1 MNNVLNGT
9 GWGETPEP
17 ELKVP
22 DFDCWRAEAVIEEQ
36 APAVWQAC
44 VESMQRGR
52 RLRRRA
58 AARQKSE
65 QVGMAALIGLMVFM
79 VVALN
84 LIEVFA

>member
-9 GWGETPEP
+9 GWGETPEK

-22 DFDCWRAEAVIEEQ
+22 DLDCWRAEAAIEEQ

-52 RLRRRA
+52 RMRRRA

-65 QVGMAALIGLMVFM
+65 QVGMAALIGLMLFM
-79 VVALN
+79 VIALN
-84 LIEVFA
+84 LVEVLL

>member
-9 GWGETPEP
+9 GWGEAPEP

-22 DFDCWRAEAVIEEQ
+22 NLDCWRTEAAIEEQ

-52 RLRRRA
+52 RMRRRA

-65 QVGMAALIGLMVFM
+65 QVGMAALIGLMLFM
-79 VVALN
+79 VITLN
-84 LIEVFA
+84 LVEVLL

>member
-9 GWGETPEP
+9 GWGETPES

-22 DFDCWRAEAVIEEQ
+22 DLDCWRAEAAIEEQ

-44 VESMQRGR
+44 VDSMQRGR

-58 AARQKSE
+58 AERQRSE
-65 QVGMAALIGLMVFM
+65 QAGMAVLIGLLAFM
-79 VVALN
+79 IIALK
-84 LIEVFA
+84 LVEVLA

>member
-1 MNNVLNGT
+1 MNNILSGT

-22 DFDCWRAEAVIEEQ
+22 DLDCWRAEMSVEDQ

-44 VESMQRGR
+44 VDSMQRGR

-58 AARQKSE
+58 AARQRSE
-65 QVGMAALIGLMVFM
+65 RVGMAAVIGLMLFM
-79 VVALN
+79 VIALN
-84 LIEVFA
+84 LVEVLV

>member
-1 MNNVLNGT
+1 MNNILSGT
-9 GWGETPEP
+9 SWGETPEK

-22 DFDCWRAEAVIEEQ
+22 DLDCWRTEAAIEEQ

-65 QVGMAALIGLMVFM
+65 RVGMAALIGLMVFM
-79 VVALN
+79 VIALN
-84 LIEVFA
+84 LVEVLL

>member
-1 MNNVLNGT
+1 MNNILSGT
-9 GWGETPEP
+9 SWGETPEK

-22 DFDCWRAEAVIEEQ
+22 DLDCWRAEAAIEEQ

-58 AARQKSE
+58 AARQRSE
-65 QVGMAALIGLMVFM
+65 RVGMAALIGLMVFM
-79 VVALN
+79 VIALN
-84 LIEVFA
+84 LIEVLA

>member
-9 GWGETPEP
+9 GWGETPEK

-22 DFDCWRAEAVIEEQ
+22 DLDCWRTETAIEEQ

-44 VESMQRGR
+44 VDSMQRGR
-52 RLRRRA
+52 RMRRRA
-58 AARQKSE
+58 KARQRSE
-65 QVGMAALIGLMVFM
+65 QVGMAALIGLMLFM

-84 LIEVFA
+84 LVEVIM

>member
-9 GWGETPEP
+9 GWGETPEK

-22 DFDCWRAEAVIEEQ
+22 DLDCWRAEAAIEEQ

-52 RLRRRA
+52 RMRRRA
-58 AARQKSE
+58 EARQREERS
-65 QVGMAALIGLMVFM
+65 GMAFMIGALVFM
-79 VVALN
+79 VIVLN
-84 LIEVFA
+84 LIEVLA

>member
-1 MNNVLNGT
+1 MNSVLNGT
-9 GWGETPEP
+9 SWGDAPEP

-22 DFDCWRAEAVIEEQ
+22 DLDCWRAEAAIEDQ

-44 VESMQRGR
+44 VDSMQRGR

-58 AARQKSE
+58 AARQRSE
-65 QVGMAALIGLMVFM
+65 QVGMAALIGLMLFM

-84 LIEVFA
+84 LIEALA